1 MDTPQIPH
9 FMPGGLGGVGKMT
22 EEEEAQ
28 QDFKVSKYINEMDD
42 ELKDRFKALKAIQD
56 YTKEFDEEE
65 SKQIREMEV
74 EFEQKYKDVYRQR
87 DAVVSGKEELNKEL
101 IEAFNKRAV

>member
-1 MDTPQIPH
+1 
-9 FMPGGLGGVGKMT
+9 
-22 EEEEAQ
+22 
-28 QDFKVSKYINEMDD
+28 MDD

-87 DAVVSGKEELNKEL
+87 DAVVSGKEELNKKL
-101 IEAFNKRAV
+101 IEAFNKRAVQMKDEAYEALEIIPCDVKGI